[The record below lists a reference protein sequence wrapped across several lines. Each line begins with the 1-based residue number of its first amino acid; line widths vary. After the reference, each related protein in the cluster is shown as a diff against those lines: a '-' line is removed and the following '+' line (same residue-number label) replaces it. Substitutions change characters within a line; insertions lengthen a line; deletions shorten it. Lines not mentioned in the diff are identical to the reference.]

1 MEEPFFKSAAF
12 HEGVNF
18 IKSDGDGKIL
28 CLTGQWGSG
37 KTSTAKQ
44 VYMSVT
50 NTHPN
55 IIQNSST
62 FVAGNRPVIF
72 DEAIFKEKT
81 NVEKDQLREKI
92 KTLFDN
98 MILSGTKP
106 FIIITL
112 EENMEHFYGFV
123 KTLIPCEDNVTFIN
137 LTNKL
142 TKGDRTQILH
152 SQFEVFNPNR
162 DFSNVEQLALKDSG
176 HSLGY
181 PETCAL
187 FSRCSAFQKI
197 GPLVFCNRPLRYLKR
212 HLEDMHHSEHSEK
225 FLMLVYMSLN
235 QMEINVDTPNDML
248 NEILKSC
255 RCGINKKSLGI
266 KLRNV
271 GDELNDLIS
280 KSKLEQNDRHKDYL
294 TTLLPNEFV
303 VKDADTSNY
312 RLQHAVIKRMALIV
326 FGTNHFDKLLKFS
339 KQEDLKGWIKENKIN
354 CHPCERLGDI
364 KPVLKI
370 KQDQWRQ
377 FQEKLR
383 EASI

>member
-1 MEEPFFKSAAF
+1 M
-12 HEGVNF
+12 NF
-18 IKSDGDGKIL
+18 IKRDGKLL

-44 VYMSVT
+44 VYKSVT
-50 NTHPN
+50 NTHP
-55 IIQNSST
+55 ILIQNSST
-62 FVAGNRPVIF
+62 FDVGNRPVIF
-72 DEAIFKEKT
+72 DEAISKEIT
-81 NVEKDQLREKI
+81 NVEKDQLRKKI
-92 KTLFDN
+92 KTLFEN
-98 MILSGTKP
+98 MLRSGTKP

-112 EENMEHFYGFV
+112 QENMEHFYGFV
-123 KTLIPCEDNVTFIN
+123 KSLIPCEDDVRFIN

-152 SQFEVFNPNR
+152 SQFEVFSPNKA
-162 DFSNVEQLALKDSG
+162 FSKVEQLALKGTG

-181 PETCAL
+181 PEACSL
-187 FSRCSAFQKI
+187 FSRCSAFQKV
-197 GPLVFCNRPLRYLKR
+197 GPVVFCNRPLRYLKK
-212 HLEDMHHSEHSEK
+212 HLEDMHHSEDSEK

-248 NEILKSC
+248 NEILESC
-255 RCGINKKSLGI
+255 RCGINKNANNKTIKMKSLGT

-280 KSKLEQNDRHKDYL
+280 KSTLEQKEIHKDYM
-294 TTLLPNEFV
+294 TTLLSNEFV
-303 VKDADTSNY
+303 VKDEDTSNY
-312 RLQHAVIKRMALIV
+312 RLQHAVIKRIALIV
-326 FGTNHFDKLLKFS
+326 FGTYHFDELLEFS
-339 KQEDLKGWIKENKIN
+339 KQEDLKGWIKEKKIN

-383 EASI
+383 EASS

>member
-1 MEEPFFKSAAF
+1 
-12 HEGVNF
+12 
-18 IKSDGDGKIL
+18 
-28 CLTGQWGSG
+28 
-37 KTSTAKQ
+37 
-44 VYMSVT
+44 
-50 NTHPN
+50 
-55 IIQNSST
+55 
-62 FVAGNRPVIF
+62 
-72 DEAIFKEKT
+72 
-81 NVEKDQLREKI
+81 
-92 KTLFDN
+92 
-98 MILSGTKP
+98 
-106 FIIITL
+106 
-112 EENMEHFYGFV
+112 
-123 KTLIPCEDNVTFIN
+123 
-137 LTNKL
+137 
-142 TKGDRTQILH
+142 
-152 SQFEVFNPNR
+152 
-162 DFSNVEQLALKDSG
+162 
-176 HSLGY
+176 
-181 PETCAL
+181 
-187 FSRCSAFQKI
+187 
-197 GPLVFCNRPLRYLKR
+197 
-212 HLEDMHHSEHSEK
+212 
-225 FLMLVYMSLN
+225 MLVYMSLN
-235 QMEINVDTPNDML
+235 QMEINVETPNDML